1 MKKQGMLIVISGFS
15 GVGKGTVVK
24 ELVKKP
30 GYCLSIS
37 ATTRQPREG
46 EKQGREY
53 FFKTVEEFEA
63 LIEQDGFIEYARYV
77 DNYYG
82 TPRAFVEEQLAD
94 GSNVVVEIEVEGA
107 LQIKKRYP
115 NAILIFIS
123 AASAAELKERLI
135 GRGSEKPEIVDKRMK
150 RAAEEAISISNYE
163 YFVINRDG
171 QLERCVEEVHNIV
184 TASSLSASLWERE
197 IDSIQKELKAL

>member
-30 GYCLSIS
+30 GYCLCIS

-94 GSNVVVEIEVEGA
+94 GSNVVLEIEVEGA